1 MTGIAFGTEARR
13 IAVSMAPDSH
23 FDPSRQA
30 IHVWDLEYHRGIQS
44 LRGLDSQIAHSK
56 TCFTRDGSRIAAI
69 SLAWQAAIWDLPS
82 GSLRVLFDMA
92 PGLTADNAGLAF
104 SHDGRKFAVSG
115 GSEARMWD
123 LESGQ
128 VTAWQLPEGLVD
140 TLVFDATGKKLF
152 LFRTETS
159 DSTHVLDS
167 SSRRRLSPRV
177 CRVRD
182 LLANPQRDLRRPGKD
197 NPAWETGFF
206 DAGVFIVKAT
216 PDGRFF
222 VAVGDHG
229 FDQKE
234 HLLKV
239 FECATG
245 KEVLSIGASAFHL
258 DATGDLLQFTRND
271 SPGQYPLIEIP
282 SGKWIGTLNPPA
294 SALGPGAH
302 FLANEHSER
311 FGHTLYRRGDETPLV
326 SLGIDTLSA
335 EGRATFSRDGTRLA
349 WGNQDGTVTVC
360 YLADVQRRL
369 ASIGFGW

>member
-1 MTGIAFGTEARR
+1 
-13 IAVSMAPDSH
+13 
-23 FDPSRQA
+23 
-30 IHVWDLEYHRGIQS
+30 
-44 LRGLDSQIAHSK
+44 
-56 TCFTRDGSRIAAI
+56 
-69 SLAWQAAIWDLPS
+69 
-82 GSLRVLFDMA
+82 MA

-140 TLVFDATGKKLF
+140 TLVFDATGTKLF
-152 LFRTETS
+152 LFRMETADWIHAP
-159 DSTHVLDS
+159 DSN
-167 SSRRRLSPRV
+167 SSRQLYPRV

-182 LLANPQRDLRRPGKD
+182 LLASPQRDLRRAGKH
-197 NPAWETGFF
+197 NPAWETAYF
-206 DAGVFIVKAT
+206 DASVFIVKAT

-222 VAVGDHG
+222 VAAGARG
-229 FDQKE
+229 FDKTE

-239 FECATG
+239 FDCATG
-245 KEVLSIGASAFHL
+245 KDLLSIGASAFHL
-258 DATGDLLQFTRND
+258 DATGNLLQFTAND

-282 SGKWIGTLNPPA
+282 SGKWAGSLNPPA

-302 FLANEHSER
+302 LLANEHPER

-335 EGRATFSRDGTRLA
+335 EGHATFSLDGTRLA
-349 WGNQDGTVTVC
+349 WGNQDGTVTIC
-360 YLADVQRRL
+360 YLAEVQRRL